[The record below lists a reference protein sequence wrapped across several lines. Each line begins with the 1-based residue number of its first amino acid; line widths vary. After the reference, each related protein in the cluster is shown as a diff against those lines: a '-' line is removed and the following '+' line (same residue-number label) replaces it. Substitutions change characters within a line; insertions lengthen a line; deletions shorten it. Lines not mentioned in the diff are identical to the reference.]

1 MAPTSNPFRLVVL
14 MPVFDDWEA
23 TALLLPRLDEA
34 LAEAGLTA
42 RVLVVDDGSI
52 QSEDG
57 LGAVSTRA
65 LEQVDVLRLRRNLGH
80 QRAIAIGMAYVEE
93 NLPCEAV
100 VVMDSDGEDDPRDV
114 PRLVAHMRSQ
124 ALDQIV
130 FAERTRRSES
140 RVFQLGYWSY
150 CFIHRLLVGFGV
162 RVGNFSVVPRAR
174 LRQLTV
180 VSELWNHYAAAVF
193 RAQIPFTT
201 IQTHR
206 APRLTGSTKMNYTG
220 LVTHGLSALSVHGE
234 VMGIRLFLGSLV
246 LGVLTLLALITVVV
260 VRLGTDLAIPGW
272 ASTLSGLLV
281 ILLFLLAMS
290 AAMFT
295 FVILSSRSGS
305 WFLPARDYA
314 YFVDRCDT
322 VSAGGTQS

>member
-1 MAPTSNPFRLVVL
+1 

-23 TALLLPRLDEA
+23 AALLLPLLSEA
-34 LAEAGLTA
+34 LAEAGLKA
-42 RVLVVDDGSI
+42 RVLLVDDGSI
-52 QSEDG
+52 QSADG
-57 LGAVSTRA
+57 LGTVSTPA
-65 LEQVDVLRLRRNLGH
+65 LERVDVLRLRRNVGH
-80 QRAIAIGMAYVEE
+80 QRAIAIGLAYVEA

-114 PRLVAHMRSQ
+114 PRLVEHMRSQ
-124 ALDQIV
+124 TLDQIV

-140 RVFQLGYWSY
+140 WVFRLGYWSY
-150 CFIHRLLVGFGV
+150 CIVHRLLVGFGV
-162 RVGNFSVVPRAR
+162 RVGNFSVVPRVR

-193 RAQIPFTT
+193 RARVPFTT
-201 IQTHR
+201 IPTR
-206 APRLTGSTKMNYTG
+206 RVPRLTGSTKMNYTG

-234 VMGIRLFLGSLV
+234 IMGIRLFLGSLV
-246 LGVLTLLALITVVV
+246 LGVLTVIALFTVVSI
-260 VRLGTDLAIPGW
+260 RLGTDLAIPGW
-272 ASTLSGLLV
+272 ASTLSGLLG

-290 AAMFT
+290 AAVFT

-322 VSAGGTQS
+322 VSAGDTPS